1 MKPIAKSRLFWALLA
16 IVGGY
21 LTIIFRRHLPADLA
35 AALSDE
41 LIGAVGVALGLG
53 GVGLR
58 VQDKRRARTAGDLVN
73 AKAARAAGK
82 LGVGMALALLCGCGP
97 TWQLCE
103 VDLNDHPTKPRPAAQ
118 ATVRCSRTV
127 LCDVATGAV
136 CDGKPLVKEEK

>member
-1 MKPIAKSRLFWALLA
+1 MKPIARSRLFWALLA

-58 VQDKRRARTAGDLVN
+58 VQDRKRRVTAGEIVERKIVPGADAAHPRCESVN
-73 AKAARAAGK
+73 SGHRCTRPDGHAGEHSTAPK
-82 LGVGMALALLCGCGP
+82 FG
-97 TWQLCE
+97 
-103 VDLNDHPTKPRPAAQ
+103 R
-118 ATVRCSRTV
+118 R
-127 LCDVATGAV
+127 
-136 CDGKPLVKEEK
+136 

>member
-21 LTIIFRRHLPADLA
+21 LTIILRRHLPADLA

-58 VQDKRRARTAGDLVN
+58 VQDRKRRVTAGEIVERKIVPGADAAHPRCESVN
-73 AKAARAAGK
+73 SGHRCTRPDGHAGEHSTAPK
-82 LGVGMALALLCGCGP
+82 FG
-97 TWQLCE
+97 
-103 VDLNDHPTKPRPAAQ
+103 R
-118 ATVRCSRTV
+118 R
-127 LCDVATGAV
+127 
-136 CDGKPLVKEEK
+136 